1 MVTRDKTMARQ
12 KAGDKLTDIRL
23 ATVAEVVEVGSSA
36 ASINAIAKRAGL
48 AVGTLY
54 RYHANKDALLRS
66 VYLAIKSDIHRAL
79 MTSTEDE
86 LTSGR
91 KIRAMWFALLD
102 YACQRPQDFLFTEV
116 MMNAALLSSHE
127 VDQVNAMSEDLL
139 VIIRTAIAD
148 NTLRPGTVGAINTL
162 LVAPAM
168 QLARQSAV
176 SGNALDKERAEEIFA
191 LCWRAV
197 AV

>member
-1 MVTRDKTMARQ
+1 MARQ
-12 KAGDKLTDIRL
+12 KTGDKLTDIRQ

-36 ASINAIAKRAGL
+36 ASVNSIAKRAGL

-54 RYHANKDALLRS
+54 RYHANKDAVLRS

-79 MTSTEDE
+79 MSAAEHKQTSEQ
-86 LTSGR
+86 

-102 YACQRPQDFLFTEV
+102 YACQHPQDFLFTEV
-116 MMNAALLSSHE
+116 VVNAPLLSPQDVE
-127 VDQVNAMSEDLL
+127 QVNAMSEDLL
-139 VIIRTAIAD
+139 MIMRAATAD
-148 NTLRPGTVGAINTL
+148 NTLRPGTVDAINTL

-168 QLARQSAV
+168 QLARQTAV
-176 SGNALDKERAEEIFA
+176 SESSLDMERAEEIFA

-197 AV
+197 AT